1 MEKRYK
7 KIKITLVFLII
18 LIYSLC
24 CGILIYKEAV
34 SIRAEYYDGIKH
46 KLNLPLNLQQ
56 FSGEYNGE
64 LVKNVYD
71 INFSATFMPDDNWGF
86 HSMLMD
92 NETGEVL
99 IENQN
104 FLIVRKW
111 EKVSEIHSTSNDFR
125 IILLDETFG
134 LEDSGLK
141 WEVINA
147 GKYSFEIYGECDD
160 VYIYLEKFVWNGT
173 NTYIPDKKQENIS
186 YIGDVVKFE
195 DWSGCNIVAPE
206 IGDRY
211 EVTVWGHCIYGDDGS
226 QKKVKRLNEEA
237 EEICKQ
243 IYEDYITGGLDN
255 KDIYEDVGLF
265 NCYAGVLGQISEK
278 YAMPFVYVFHPV
290 SIAVE
295 ELAVTLVAITI
306 FVIIMIFVMLGII
319 RKAYYQQLDYESNR
333 RKLTRGIAYEL
344 KAPLAITKE
353 NLENWDIEQNV
364 QSEVGKENVRIGENG
379 GVDVEDRERTEKKK
393 IMLAEIDHMNKM
405 VSELLELSH
414 FEAGKKQVM
423 SESVDLY
430 ALLGTVLKRMKG
442 TIEERNLNIIDSTDK
457 EKAEAGCFIIEAD
470 LEMMRTVLAN
480 FVSNAVKF
488 AGKDINIRLSNKGRK
503 VKFSIENDGM
513 IVQGDEKDR
522 IWDEFYGSYDESNKR
537 LGGNGLGLS
546 ISKQILILH
555 KAKYGC
561 ISGLGKTELWF
572 EINS

>member
-34 SIRAEYYDGIKH
+34 SIRAEYYDDIKR

-56 FSGEYNGE
+56 FSGEYNGD
-64 LVKNVYD
+64 LVKNAHY
-71 INFSATFMPDDNWGF
+71 INFMATLVSDDNLGF

-104 FLIVRKW
+104 FLIVRKS
-111 EKVSEIHSTSNDFR
+111 EKVSETVARLKDIR

-134 LEDSGLK
+134 LEPSGFK
-141 WEVINA
+141 WELINST
-147 GKYSFEIYGECDD
+147 KYSFEIYGVCDD
-160 VYIYLEKFVWNGT
+160 AYIYLDKLVWDGE
-173 NTYIPDKKQENIS
+173 NTYIPDKTQENIS
-186 YIGDVVKFE
+186 YIGDVVRFE
-195 DWSGCNIVAPE
+195 DWAGCNVFAS
-206 IGDRY
+206 
-211 EVTVWGHCIYGDDGS
+211 EVGVMELTTLWSHCIYGYDGS

-237 EEICKQ
+237 EEICNQ
-243 IYEDYITGGLDN
+243 IYEDYITGELDN
-255 KDIYEDVGLF
+255 KDIYEDMGLF
-265 NCYAGVLGQISEK
+265 TCYAGVSGQISEK

-295 ELAVTLVAITI
+295 ELTVTLVAITI
-306 FVIIMIFVMLGII
+306 FVIIIIFVMLGTIS
-319 RKAYYQQLDYESNR
+319 KAYYQQLDYESNR

-353 NLENWDIEQNV
+353 NLENWDIDQNV
-364 QSEVGKENVRIGENG
+364 QSEFGKENVIIGENRE
-379 GVDVEDRERTEKKK
+379 VDVADRERTEKKK

-488 AGKDINIRLSNKGRK
+488 AEKDINIRLSNKGRK

-561 ISGLGKTELWF
+561 ISGLGKTEFWF